1 MLRMRQEN
9 VWGGVTPSV
18 DKELLGKVHKV
29 VGVRHCSACL
39 VHVRLHAVYTVVC
52 LLLGQVLEGTDRER
66 EKKKTMRNEAQL
78 PTSLH

>member
-9 VWGGVTPSV
+9 VWGGGGVTPSV

-52 LLLGQVLEGTDRER
+52 LFLGQVLEGKDRER
-66 EKKKTMRNEAQL
+66 ERKKNYEK
-78 PTSLH
+78 